1 MNCNVTRFGAA
12 LAALLVCTV
21 QAQAFRVIG
30 AIPEGGTV
38 CAGALLECGD
48 DDVFARWWNYPV
60 PFWVNED
67 SDADAN
73 EADFNQANII
83 AASQAAYQS
92 WEDVPFSIITFTY
105 QGETSARLAGTDGR
119 NTTLWYNAAS
129 DRGECAGAL
138 GAPFGTVAITVLTE
152 QESSGQ
158 IVDADIIMDSVD
170 SWEVDLSCDEIDIES
185 VFAHEY
191 GHSIGIHHTEL
202 PAGAMATR
210 PTMNGSVF
218 CDAGIGSGRTLEP
231 DDEAAAQCL
240 YPELPTVVLM
250 DQTGSMCQGDRMPDA
265 QAAANGFIASYSS
278 NVMAVAGFAEGNTGE
293 CGGCAPRPGYQLLQD
308 WTVDAGQLQAA
319 VNGTFPCGFTP
330 LWESVCCAIDK
341 ADENGPSN
349 LLIFTDTG
357 ENSSN
362 GTCGCTTFPDVLNT
376 AIAAGDVTVYVIDM
390 TNYFGLAPGASEAEL
405 IDVPNGQRGGGDQSA
420 NLEDLCERTRG
431 LYVSVQSPTQ
441 MAPAV
446 NQIRLH
452 MNRNGMEDPTCRPEL
467 PIDDIQ
473 AYFGPCNAGTPYLDD
488 VVTIQG
494 VVTARRG
501 IWDANTQYIEDC
513 SGGIQLFGQTSQ
525 IGQIGDLVKVTGRVG
540 VAFGEIRLSG
550 LTQYSILDRTQPQSL
565 PVVGPGSGLA
575 CESIGTLMSIRGF
588 VANPV
593 QNDRFTLISDL
604 GTPEAPKITVFL
616 DPDTHID
623 RTQFTTGKEFV
634 ITGIVTHLLGSNELK
649 PRDQGDVQPLG
660 ATSDADALPVQSD
673 TSMLL
678 QLSPN
683 PTHGGTELH
692 YQLAEE
698 GPVRLQI
705 FDAQGRLVRS
715 LVEGSQPASQ
725 YSVAWDGRS
734 ENGSAVASGLYF
746 VKFSGPDGQAQSRT
760 LVLVR

>member
-1 MNCNVTRFGAA
+1 MNCNAIRWGAA
-12 LAALLVCTV
+12 LGALLLCT
-21 QAQAFRVIG
+21 AQAHAFRLIG

-73 EADFNQANII
+73 EADFNQADII
-83 AASQAAYQS
+83 AACQASYQA
-92 WEDVPFSIITFTY
+92 WEDVPFAIITFRY
-105 QGETSARLAGTDGR
+105 QGETSARLGADGI
-119 NTTLWYNAAS
+119 NTTLWFNAAF
-129 DRGECAGAL
+129 DRGQCAGAL
-138 GAPFGTVAITVLTE
+138 GAAGGTVAITVLTE
-152 QESSGQ
+152 NEVSGQ
-158 IVDADIIMDSVD
+158 IIDADVIMDSVD
-170 SWEVDLSCDEIDIES
+170 SWEINLACVEFDMQS
-185 VFAHEY
+185 VLTHEY
-191 GHSIGIHHTEL
+191 GHSIGIHHSEL

-210 PTMNGSVF
+210 PTMNAFVF

-250 DQTGSMCQGDRMPDA
+250 DQTGSMCVGNRMPDA
-265 QAAANGFIASYSS
+265 QAAANDFISSYSS
-278 NVMAVAGFAEGNTGE
+278 NVMAVAGFAEGNTAE
-293 CGGCAPRPGYQLLQD
+293 CGGCAPRPGYELLQD
-308 WTVDAGQLQAA
+308 WTVDSGALQAA
-319 VNGTFPCGFTP
+319 INGTFPCGFTP

-376 AIAAGDVTVYVIDM
+376 AIMAGDVTVYVIDM
-390 TNYFGLAPGASEAEL
+390 TNYFGPAPGPSEAEM
-405 IDVPNGQRGGGDQSA
+405 IDVPNAQRGGGDQSA
-420 NLEDLCERTRG
+420 NLRNLCERTRG
-431 LYVSVQSPTQ
+431 LYVEVTSPSQ
-441 MAPAV
+441 MGQAV
-446 NQIRLH
+446 DMISHHING
-452 MNRNGMEDPTCRPEL
+452 NGMGDPTCRPEL

-473 AYFGPCNAGTPYLDD
+473 TYFGACNDATPYLDD
-488 VVTIQG
+488 VVTLTG
-494 VVTARRG
+494 VVTAKRG
-501 IWDANTQYIEDC
+501 TWDANTQYIEDC
-513 SGGIQLFGQTSQ
+513 SGGIQLFGPTSQ
-525 IGQIGDLVKVTGRVG
+525 TGQIGDVVTVTGRVG

-550 LTQYSILDRTQPQSL
+550 LTRYDIVDRVEPQTL
-565 PVVGPGSGLA
+565 PVVGPASGLA

-588 VANPV
+588 VAGPV
-593 QNDRFTLISDL
+593 QDDRFTLLSDL
-604 GTPEAPKITVFL
+604 GTSEPPKITVFL

-623 RTQFTTGKEFV
+623 PTQFQTGDEYV
-634 ITGIVTHLLGSNELK
+634 ITGIVTHLLNANELK
-649 PRDQGDVQPLG
+649 PRDQGDIDPIG
-660 ATSDADALPVQSD
+660 STSDADPLPVQND
-673 TSMLL
+673 TSVLL

-683 PTHGGTELH
+683 PSHGGTELR

-715 LVEGSQPASQ
+715 LVEGTQAPSQ

-734 ENGSAVASGLYF
+734 ESGSEVASGLYF
-746 VKFSGPDGQAQSRT
+746 VKFTGPDGQAHSRT
-760 LVLVR
+760 LVMVR